1 MKKLTAVHVTH
12 EAAEKY
18 GGIGTVLEG
27 ILTSPVYQA
36 HVERSILIGPFAEHL
51 QVEPEERLGPKSTLL
66 YSGMDGIDEL
76 DLKGRL
82 QPIEWAFDVK
92 IIYGKRQF
100 VVPGSDRTGEAEV
113 VLIDVFK
120 INQERLNKFKL
131 RLYERLGIDSKRYE
145 SSWEYEEYV
154 RLAVPAYHALLALL
168 RREQL
173 PCLLFSHE
181 FMGLPTAFKCVMDG
195 ETQFRTIFHAHEC
208 ATARRLVE
216 SHHGHDTRFYNVLQR
231 SRAEGRYVDDM
242 FGDQSDSFRHA
253 LISQAH
259 LCDGIIAVGD
269 YTAQEVHF
277 LGPHFDRHRID
288 MVYNGVP
295 ANPVTMEQ
303 RTRSRRM
310 LTDYAETLLGWRPD
324 VLMTHVTRPVVSKG
338 LWRDFEVCH
347 ELDGRFAASGRSGVL
362 FILTTA
368 GGRRRSRDVRA
379 MEVEY
384 GWPREHREG
393 YPDLVGPELELN
405 RMVEAFNG
413 EHAHVQVVLVNQFG
427 WSRPRIGRSLPVGM
441 DFADLRRGTDVEFGM
456 ATYEPFGISPLEPLG
471 SGALCVISSVCGC
484 KGFVEYVTNGRG
496 IPNVIVA
503 DFTRLD
509 RPHALDGLLEI
520 GWAERDEIERR
531 VCAEVADR
539 IAHRLPRDDAGRQA
553 LLESGQEVV
562 PKLGWDHV
570 LEHRLIG
577 MLKRVVESDEEFVLE
592 RPPGDGERSAE
603 VDRSPAASS
612 RRMRAPASQVTGVAR
627 PG

>member
-12 EAAEKY
+12 EAAEQY

-27 ILTSPVYQA
+27 ILTSPVYQD
-36 HVERSILIGPFAEHL
+36 HVERSILIGPFAEHIH
-51 QVEPEERLGPKSTLL
+51 VEPSERLGPRSKLL
-66 YSGMDGIDEL
+66 FSSMDGIDEL

-92 IIYGKRQF
+92 IIYGRREF
-100 VVPGSDRTGEAEV
+100 VVPGTDRTGEAEV

-145 SSWEYEEYV
+145 SAWEYEEYV

-181 FMGLPTAFKCVMDG
+181 FMGLPTAFKCIMDG
-195 ETQFRTIFHAHEC
+195 ESQFRTIFHAHEC
-208 ATARRLVE
+208 AMARRLVE
-216 SHHGHDTRFYNVLQR
+216 THPGHDTRFYNVLQR
-231 SRAEGRYVDDM
+231 AQAEGRYVNDV

-269 YTAQEVHF
+269 YTAEEVHF

-295 ANPVTMEQ
+295 ANEVTIQQ

-310 LTDYAETLLGWRPD
+310 LTDYAEALLGWRPD

-338 LWRDFEVCH
+338 LWRDFTVCH
-347 ELDGRFAASGRSGVL
+347 ELDARFAATGRTGVL

-368 GGRRRSRDVRA
+368 GGRRRSRDVRS

-384 GWPREHREG
+384 GWPREHRHG
-393 YPDLVGPELELN
+393 YPDLVGPEIELN
-405 RMVEAFNG
+405 EMVESFNA
-413 EHAHVQVVLVNQFG
+413 EHSNVQVVLVNQFG
-427 WSRPRIGRSLPVGM
+427 WSRHRIGRRLPVGM
-441 DFADLRRGTDVEFGM
+441 DIADLRAATDVEFGM

-471 SGALCVISSVCGC
+471 SGALCVISNVCGC
-484 KGFVEYVTNGRG
+484 KGFVEYVTDGRG
-496 IPNVIVA
+496 SPNVIVA

-509 RPHALDGLLEI
+509 RPRDLDGLLEL

-531 VCAEVADR
+531 VCAEVADELV
-539 IAHRLPRDDAGRQA
+539 HRLPRDDAGREA
-553 LLESGQEVV
+553 LLASGQEIV
-562 PKLGWDHV
+562 PKLGWDQV

-577 MLKRVVESDEEFVLE
+577 MLQRVVESDEELVHE
-592 RPPGDGERSAE
+592 WPPSEGEQPEE
-603 VDRSPAASS
+603 VDPSPEGRRPRKRAA
-612 RRMRAPASQVTGVAR
+612 APR
-627 PG
+627 